1 MHESPLT
8 PERWRTTEEI
18 LVAAWDVPLAERDQ
32 FLEERCA
39 GDDTLLAEVRT
50 LLAAAEQLKGW
61 EAPPEEPLSNQ
72 PGRRI
77 GPFELERLI
86 GRGGMGAVYLAH
98 RVDGQFEQK
107 VAIKVIGLPFEIESF
122 RERFRRERQILA
134 GLNHPNITRLL
145 DGGVT
150 PDGELFLAMEY
161 VNGIPLIEYCQ
172 QPGRSIAERLRIF
185 RQICGAVQ
193 YAHQNL
199 IIHRDIKPSNI
210 LIDQEGIPILLDFG
224 TAKLIADTDATQTGL
239 GMMSVSYASPEQ
251 LRGEPVSTL
260 TDVFSLGA
268 VLVEML
274 TGVKLFTNILA
285 ARMADTGTPALPAA
299 LDRELSQIAAK
310 ALALDPARRYPS
322 VEQFSEDIRRYLD
335 GEPVLAHPPGWFYRA
350 SKFVRRHPW
359 NMALT
364 AIFVIGMTAAVVFSL
379 HQATLARRE
388 AARAQHINTFLTD
401 VFGAPNPGWMNNLK
415 SRGKN
420 VTVLEVVNELRS
432 RLGNDLAQEPEVE
445 VDLRRAVGLMYS
457 SIGDHEAAR
466 EQLALALSRQL
477 AEKNAD
483 RTLTAKLY
491 VARGDVEESQR
502 LRSNDASRMA
512 SAALDLLG
520 KRGVPSDRE
529 ARMEAYNMV
538 AFANYALGKFK

>member
-1 MHESPLT
+1 MHESSLT

-18 LVAAWDVPLAERDQ
+18 FVAAWDVPAAERDR

-39 GDDTLLAEVRT
+39 GDDKLLADVRA
-50 LLAAAEQLKGW
+50 LLAANEQLKVW
-61 EAPPEEPLSNQ
+61 EAPAEEKPGMQ

-107 VAIKVIGLPFEIESF
+107 VAIKLIGLPFEIESF

-161 VNGIPLIEYCQ
+161 VNGVPLVEYCQ
-172 QPGRSIAERLRIF
+172 QPGRSMTERLRIF

-210 LIDQEGIPILLDFG
+210 LVDQEGRPTLLDFG
-224 TAKLIADTDATQTGL
+224 TAKLMEDSDATQTGL

-268 VLVEML
+268 VLAEML
-274 TGVKLFTNILA
+274 TGVKLFTNVLA
-285 ARMADTGTPALPAA
+285 ARMADTGTPALPAT

-310 ALALDPARRYPS
+310 ALAFDPAQRYPS
-322 VEQFSEDIRRYLD
+322 VEQLSEDVRRYLD
-335 GEPVLAHPPGWFYRA
+335 GEPVAAHPPGWFYRA

-364 AIFVIGMTAAVVFSL
+364 ALFVIGMTGAVVFSM
-379 HQATLARRE
+379 HQASLARRQ
-388 AARAQHINTFLTD
+388 ADRAQHITTFLTE
-401 VFGAPNPGWMNNLK
+401 VFGAPNPAWMNNLR

-420 VTVLEVVNELRS
+420 VTVLEVLNELRN
-432 RLGNDLAQEPEVE
+432 RLGSDLAQEPEVE
-445 VDLRRAVGLMYS
+445 VELRRTVGEMYS
-457 SIGDHEAAR
+457 GIGDHNAAR
-466 EQLALALSRQL
+466 EQLDIALSRHL

-483 RTLTAKLY
+483 RNVTTKLY
-491 VARGDVEESQR
+491 VARGLEEMAA
-502 LRSNDASRMA
+502 LRFQEALVDGRR
-512 SAALDLLG
+512 ALDLLG
-520 KRGVPSDRE
+520 G
-529 ARMEAYNMV
+529 ARRS
-538 AFANYALGKFK
+538 L